1 MVRSADARSGD
12 AVTSTLEEP
21 MTLLLWILIIAGAL
35 VLLGAA
41 LRRTDT
47 GHGGAEN
54 DRPSHVHSSSGRRH
68 GGGGCH

>member
-1 MVRSADARSGD
+1 
-12 AVTSTLEEP
+12 

-41 LRRTDT
+41 LRRTET

-54 DRPSHVHSSSGRRH
+54 DRPSHVHPSSGRRH